1 MSYLLDTN
9 VISEP
14 KRPQPDARVIQW
26 LAGVDENQ
34 TYLSVLTIGEM
45 KKGVEKLPSSQ
56 NRARVQNYLE
66 KTRNR
71 FGGRI
76 LPITDRTF
84 LVWGKM
90 IADFEKKGVV
100 RPALD
105 SLLEATALEHD
116 LILVT
121 RNIRNFQGSAVTIL
135 NPWEDEH

>member
-9 VISEP
+9 VVSETER
-14 KRPQPDARVIQW
+14 KQPDSHVLKWLDRVDS
-26 LAGVDENQ
+26 GNV
-34 TYLSVLTIGEM
+34 YLSVLTIGEI
-45 KKGVEKLPSSQ
+45 KKGFSKLVSGKRKAHIQ
-56 NRARVQNYLE
+56 NWLE
-66 KTRNR
+66 DVRKH

-76 LPITDRTF
+76 LPLTEQTF

-90 IADFEKKGVV
+90 MAEFEQKGIV

-121 RNIRNFQGSAVTIL
+121 RNVRNFQHSSVTIL
-135 NPWEDEH
+135 NPWED

>member
-14 KRPQPDARVIQW
+14 KRPRPDQKVIDW
-26 LAGVDENQ
+26 LDDIDEDE
-34 TYLSVLTIGEM
+34 TYLSALTIGEM
-45 KKGVEKLPSSQ
+45 KKGVEKLPGGQ
-56 NRARVQNYLE
+56 NRVRVQNYLE
-66 KTRNR
+66 KIRNR
-71 FGGRI
+71 FAGRI
-76 LPITDRTF
+76 LPVTEHTF

-90 IADFEKKGVV
+90 IAELEKKGIV

-121 RNIRNFQGSAVTIL
+121 RNIRNFQQSSVTIL
-135 NPWEDEH
+135 NPWEG

>member
-14 KRPQPDARVIQW
+14 KRKRPDQNVIRW
-26 LAGVDENQ
+26 LGSVDDAEI
-34 TYLSVLTIGEM
+34 YLSVLTVGEM
-45 KKGVEKLPSSQ
+45 KKGAVKLPSGR
-56 NRARVQNYLE
+56 NRVLVQNYLE
-66 KTRNR
+66 KVRNR
-71 FGGRI
+71 FTGRI
-76 LPITDRTF
+76 LPITERTF

-90 IADFEKKGVV
+90 IAEFEQKGIV

-121 RNIRNFQGSAVTIL
+121 RNVSNFQHSSVTIL
-135 NPWEDEH
+135 SPWED

>member
-14 KRPQPDARVIQW
+14 KRKRPDQKVIQW
-26 LAGVDENQ
+26 LGSLDDADI
-34 TYLSVLTIGEM
+34 YLSALTVGEM
-45 KKGVEKLPSSQ
+45 KKGAVKLLSGR
-56 NRARVQNYLE
+56 NRVLVQNYLE
-66 KTRNR
+66 KVRNR
-71 FGGRI
+71 FAGRI
-76 LPITDRTF
+76 LPITERTF

-90 IADFEKKGVV
+90 MAEFEQRGIV

-121 RNIRNFQGSAVTIL
+121 RNVRDFQHSSVTIL
-135 NPWEDEH
+135 NPWED

>member
-14 KRPQPDARVIQW
+14 KRKRPDQNVIRW
-26 LAGVDENQ
+26 LGSVDDAEI
-34 TYLSVLTIGEM
+34 YLSVLTVGEM
-45 KKGVEKLPSSQ
+45 KKGAVKLPSGR
-56 NRARVQNYLE
+56 NRVLVQNYLE
-66 KTRNR
+66 KVRNR
-71 FGGRI
+71 FTGRI
-76 LPITDRTF
+76 LPITERTF

-90 IADFEKKGVV
+90 IAEFEQKGIV

-121 RNIRNFQGSAVTIL
+121 RNVRNFQHSSVTIL
-135 NPWEDEH
+135 SPWED

>member
-9 VISEP
+9 VVSEP
-14 KRPQPDARVIQW
+14 KRPRPDPLVIQW
-26 LAGVDENQ
+26 LAGVDDDE
-34 TYLSVLTIGEM
+34 TFLSALTIGEM

-66 KTRNR
+66 KVRNR
-71 FGGRI
+71 FVGRI
-76 LPITDRTF
+76 LPITEHTF

-90 IADFEKKGVV
+90 IAEFEKKGIV
-100 RPALD
+100 RPVLD

-121 RNIRNFQGSAVTIL
+121 RNVRNFKDSSATIL
-135 NPWEDEH
+135 NPWED

>member
-14 KRPQPDARVIQW
+14 KRKRPDQKVIQW
-26 LAGVDENQ
+26 LGSLDDADI
-34 TYLSVLTIGEM
+34 YLSALTVGEM
-45 KKGVEKLPSSQ
+45 KKGAVKLPSGR
-56 NRARVQNYLE
+56 NRVLVQNYLE
-66 KTRNR
+66 KVRNR
-71 FGGRI
+71 FAGRI
-76 LPITDRTF
+76 LPITERTF

-90 IADFEKKGVV
+90 MAEFEQRGIV

-121 RNIRNFQGSAVTIL
+121 RNVRDFQHSSVTIL
-135 NPWEDEH
+135 NPWED

>member
-14 KRPQPDARVIQW
+14 KRKRPDQNVIHW
-26 LAGVDENQ
+26 LGSIDDSE
-34 TYLSVLTIGEM
+34 TYLSALTVGEM
-45 KKGVEKLPSSQ
+45 KKGAAKLPTGR
-56 NRARVQNYLE
+56 NRVLVENYLE
-66 KTRNR
+66 KVRSR
-71 FGGRI
+71 FAGRI
-76 LPITDRTF
+76 LPITERTF

-90 IADFEKKGVV
+90 MAEFEQRGIV

-121 RNIRNFQGSAVTIL
+121 RNVRNFQHSSVTIL
-135 NPWEDEH
+135 SPWED